1 MTPEG
6 FELLEVKEPI
16 GYIVTISF
24 SHSDK
29 VAISFGGCLSL
40 AFLDG
45 YSPNPSKPIQP
56 DSTAC

>member
-6 FELLEVKEPI
+6 LELLEVKEPI

-29 VAISFGGCLSL
+29 VAICFGGCFLVTKRTLIHNNLAVLS
-40 AFLDG
+40 
-45 YSPNPSKPIQP
+45 SS
-56 DSTAC
+56 